1 MGTIDF
7 ISSKPSKKQENNAET
22 SQNTFHHFYFTINY
36 HYHTNDK
43 TTTQKYM

>member
-22 SQNTFHHFYFTINY
+22 SQNAFKYKHGAPFLFHN
-36 HYHTNDK
+36 
-43 TTTQKYM
+43 QLPLPC